1 MFVSKLPR
9 YISISAS
16 LMIGDVHPR
25 ISPGDNGLAWGTVID
40 ENPCLS
46 FSSLEAVCKDAT
58 NCIVLTNTILGG
70 GTPKQVGIMSN

>member
-1 MFVSKLPR
+1 
-9 YISISAS
+9 
-16 LMIGDVHPR
+16 MIGDVHPR

-40 ENPCLS
+40 GNPCLS

-70 GTPKQVGIMSN
+70 GTPKASRNYVQLIPNKHWSSFSFVGII